1 MECSFNFKQNLKRQI
16 CLFFCEVFSSI
27 LSINPVTD
35 QRDTKH
41 DRYKAADCF
50 QRGSKLAED
59 KTTVQKSSHN
69 YRKNRKLA
77 VTIIVEQQ

>member
-1 MECSFNFKQNLKRQI
+1 MP
-16 CLFFCEVFSSI
+16 LFFVVFSSI

-50 QRGSKLAED
+50 QRGSKLAT
-59 KTTVQKSSHN
+59 KTNTLYK
-69 YRKNRKLA
+69 RAL
-77 VTIIVEQQ
+77 TIIENFIETQSLL